1 MTIRKEPEGGD
12 FKEMPTEKLYDLFL
26 KLHGHLGR
34 DIGELSFQEEQ
45 DNPYRHDGGHFKNA
59 SKLERLEQNQTFL
72 TNYY

>member
-1 MTIRKEPEGGD
+1 MTIRKEPEGGE

-45 DNPYRHDGGHFKNA
+45 D
-59 SKLERLEQNQTFL
+59 SL
-72 TNYY
+72 TVTVEDTLKTL